1 MKVTFCTTSTSSTD
15 HYQFYSLG
23 YPTTGT
29 AVLDYID
36 GLGAEA
42 LVETYRSPYQE
53 GVTYSNKRYDS
64 RQILISFTLMGKT
77 STDLDTKEN
86 EVYSTFNVH
95 GSTGTKLKIVKG
107 STYEIDAL
115 PAKVTLSPKREGL
128 DRKGV
133 IAFECPDPWF
143 KLLPETT
150 VSMNAYSSGFTF
162 PFSFPVYFGLSGSAQ
177 TINNNGHVPVPITI
191 VMSGIDTPVLTRSTD
206 KIQLDVDLTSTET
219 VTINT
224 AYGIK
229 SVVKVAGSSTTNEY
243 SHLSV
248 DSNLFYLNKG
258 NNTLSYTNA
267 GQFDNPTFKVKY
279 YKRYAGI

>member
-1 MKVTFCTTSTSSTD
+1 MKVTFLTTSTSSTD
-15 HYQFYSLG
+15 DYSFFSLG
-23 YPTTGT
+23 NPTTDT
-29 AVLDYID
+29 AVLDYIE

-42 LVETYRSPYQE
+42 IVETYRSPYQE
-53 GVTYSNKRYDS
+53 GVTYSNKRYNP
-64 RQILISFTLMGKT
+64 RQIILAFTLMGNS

-86 EVYSTFNVH
+86 EIYDVFNVH
-95 GSTGTKLKIVKG
+95 GSTGTKLKIEKG

-115 PAKVTLSPKREGL
+115 PSRVVLAQKREGL
-128 DRKGV
+128 IHSGV
-133 IAFECPDPWF
+133 ISFDCLDPWF

-162 PFSFPVYFGLSGSAQ
+162 PFSFPVYFGLSGNSQ
-177 TINNNGHVPVPITI
+177 TINNSGQIPVPITI
-191 VMSGIDTPVLTRSTD
+191 VMSGIKSPILTRSTD
-206 KIQLDVDLTSTET
+206 KISLDVDLTSTET
-219 VTINT
+219 VTIKT
-224 AYGIK
+224 DFGIK

-267 GQFDNPTFKVKY
+267 GQFSNPTFKVKY